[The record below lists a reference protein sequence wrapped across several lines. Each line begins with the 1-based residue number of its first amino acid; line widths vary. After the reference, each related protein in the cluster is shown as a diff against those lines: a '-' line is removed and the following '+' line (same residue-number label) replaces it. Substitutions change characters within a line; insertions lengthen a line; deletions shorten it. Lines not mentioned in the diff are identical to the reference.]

1 MKITEAAK
9 VLSKLSEQLGAEI
22 AFRESGMIDMYWL
35 NVRLQPEVKDLAKI
49 VGAITTLKKLGA
61 ESA

>member
-9 VLSKLSEQLGAEI
+9 TLSKLSEQLGAEI
-22 AFRESGMIDMYWL
+22 AFRESGGIDMYWL
-35 NVRLQPEVKDLAKI
+35 NVRLQPEVKDLAK
-49 VGAITTLKKLGA
+49 VVDAINTLKELGA

>member
-22 AFRESGMIDMYWL
+22 GFIESGLIDMYWL
-35 NVRLQPEVKDLAKI
+35 NVRLRPEVKDLAKI
-49 VGAITTLKKLGA
+49 VDAINTLKELGA